1 MQRLNGKET
10 ALQIRKE
17 LQEKVSTRK
26 EMGKKT
32 PHLAAVL
39 VGSDGGS
46 LSYVTAKV
54 KACERVGFHSS
65 LGCSRALAGVPQRS
79 RTARA

>member
-17 LQEKVSTRK
+17 LQEKVLIRK
-26 EMGKKT
+26 ELGKKT

-54 KACERVGFHSS
+54 KACEEI
-65 LGCSRALAGVPQRS
+65 
-79 RTARA
+79 